1 MHEVL
6 VATPLKYSA
15 VSRPYEFADGISI
28 RELPSIRWDVSI
40 VKGFI
45 SEREREDLANTRYW
59 LCAAKEYE
67 HVFGD
72 VGDELYDATHHAA
85 MALQIICPIG
95 AKHIFLKFQR
105 TSEGWDNIG
114 SYHPKDL
121 CSTLLGRITHL
132 EHQGLTHFDA
142 VYAGIRRAF
151 AEKLVRLQNPI
162 LLLEHGMQIGNVN
175 LGSLMFV
182 MALDMLFMAG
192 EISPFMQRVGGFLG
206 LDSLVFPPESLMN
219 YQPETTV
226 REMLNDLYDLR
237 NIIAHGQEIPK
248 QPYREKRDLISTGG
262 QRINHDDYYYAE
274 LMLESGLFM
283 LTTALRKVFTEGL
296 FEDVADPEKWRLKM
310 RTYEHR
316 YKEAGGPDAAKS
328 RGR

>member
-6 VATPLKYSA
+6 VVTPLKHSA
-15 VSRPYEFADGISI
+15 VSRPYDFANGISI
-28 RELPSIRWDVSI
+28 REISPICWDVSI
-40 VKGFI
+40 VKRLV
-45 SEREREDLANTRYW
+45 SEREREDLANRRYW

-67 HVFGD
+67 HVYGH
-72 VGDELYDATHHAA
+72 VGDELYEAAFHAA
-85 MALQIICPIG
+85 MALQIICPTG

-105 TSEGWDNIG
+105 TSKGWDNIG
-114 SYHPKDL
+114 SRHPKEL
-121 CSTLLGRITHL
+121 CSTPLGRITHL
-132 EHQGLTHFDA
+132 ERQGLGHFDA

-192 EISPFMQRVGGFLG
+192 EISPFMQRLGGFLG
-206 LDSLVFPPESLMN
+206 LDSLIFPPNSLRN
-219 YQPETTV
+219 YQPKTTV
-226 REMLNDLYDLR
+226 REVLNDLYDFR

-248 QPYREKRDLISTGG
+248 QPYREKHDFISTGG
-262 QRINHDDYYYAE
+262 QRINHDDHCYAE

-296 FEDVADPEKWRLKM
+296 FEDVAHPEKWRLKM
-310 RTYEHR
+310 KIYEHR
-316 YKEAGGPDAAKS
+316 YREAGGPDAAKS